1 MADLQKQ
8 IDDLRAI
15 VDKQGKLLAT
25 TGQQMLALQVN
36 DVKTRMK
43 SIDDVSASIRG
54 AAHAAGAPSS
64 ELDLSDYV
72 TNEDLIQMVGE
83 LQGQLDGIEDR
94 AIRRLANSHSD
105 TILPLSNREGD
116 EPTEESLGFPFPATV
131 AEFAALPKIDVIQLA
146 IFYEIIVPDARKAD
160 VAAFAQGGD
169 GTDVAATKRV
179 LEGSAQSS
187 LAQVHD
193 SISDAELED
202 VKAEVARYLGVV
214 KK

>member
-43 SIDDVSASIRG
+43 LIDDVLALIRG
-54 AAHAAGAPSS
+54 AAPAAGAPSS

-116 EPTEESLGFPFPATV
+116 EPTEELLGFPFPATV

-179 LEGSAQSS
+179 LEGLAQLS

-193 SISDAELED
+193 LISDAELED